1 MKAIQK
7 QIVIKLITIL
17 PALVLGILFNYFI
30 TANVF
35 FSISY
40 GSGNMTKQLI
50 MLAGQVAVFYIV
62 LQLIIF
68 RGKGWTRAEKVIGL
82 VGYFAVLLV
91 GLLFRYGFY
100 DLSSSFQHWFVWR
113 NFELNPLSF
122 VWDFMADRGSIVIA
136 VINLVLFIPLPILL
150 YANHIKPRFW
160 AALIVFFVIEL
171 LQPALGQGFF
181 SLGDIL
187 LYSVG
192 FMIGMALLNWGIS
205 RKKSATE

>member
-1 MKAIQK
+1 MKTIQK

-50 MLAGQVAVFYIV
+50 LLAGQAAVFYIV
-62 LQLIIF
+62 LQLILF
-68 RGKGWTRAEKVIGL
+68 RGKGWTHAEKIIGL
-82 VGYFAVLLV
+82 AGYCAVLLV
-91 GLLFRYGFY
+91 GLLLRNGFY
-100 DLSSSFQHWFVWR
+100 DLSSSFQRWFVWR

-122 VWDFMADRGSIVIA
+122 VWDFFADRGSIAIA
-136 VINLVLFIPLPILL
+136 VINLVLFIPMPILL

-160 AALIVFFVIEL
+160 TALILFFTIEL
-171 LQPALGQGFF
+171 LQPALSQGYI

-192 FMIGMALLNWGIS
+192 FLNGMVLLNWGIA
-205 RKKSATE
+205 RGKSTAT

>member
-62 LQLIIF
+62 LQLILF
-68 RGKGWTRAEKVIGL
+68 RGKGWTRAEKIIGL
-82 VGYFAVLLV
+82 VGYCAVLLV
-91 GLLFRYGFY
+91 GLLLRNGFY
-100 DLSSSFQHWFVWR
+100 DLSSSFQRWFVWR

-122 VWDFMADRGSIVIA
+122 VWDFFADRGSIAIA
-136 VINLVLFIPLPILL
+136 VINLALFIPLPILL
-150 YANHIKPRFW
+150 YANQIKPRFW

-192 FMIGMALLNWGIS
+192 FMIGMALLKWGIAR
-205 RKKSATE
+205 RKSTAT